1 MKTEREFS
9 VSHVFAAREQKAS
22 YKQKIMKKK
31 KKNFVFFSHS
41 PQLEQTNKISADDL
55 FELKK
60 FEEQGNNCV
69 RKYKVVEL

>member
-1 MKTEREFS
+1 
-9 VSHVFAAREQKAS
+9 
-22 YKQKIMKKK
+22 MKKK